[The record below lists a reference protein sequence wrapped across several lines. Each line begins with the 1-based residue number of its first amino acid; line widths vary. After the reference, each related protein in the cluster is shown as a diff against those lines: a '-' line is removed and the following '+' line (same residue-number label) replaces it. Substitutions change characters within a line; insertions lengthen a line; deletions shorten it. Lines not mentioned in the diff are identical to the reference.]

1 MLHKIMYKILNAH
14 KSYKD
19 KRGMVVYYL
28 NLYKEIYN
36 NCALYNVIPIN
47 EEELTYKVYV
57 GEGDASV
64 HYKTQNVNTRDKP
77 VLAVNGRTQNYSA
90 NMLCS
95 IIELLNRNH

>member
-1 MLHKIMYKILNAH
+1 M
-14 KSYKD
+14 
-19 KRGMVVYYL
+19 VYYL

-64 HYKTQNVNTRDKP
+64 HYKTQ
-77 VLAVNGRTQNYSA
+77 
-90 NMLCS
+90 M
-95 IIELLNRNH
+95 